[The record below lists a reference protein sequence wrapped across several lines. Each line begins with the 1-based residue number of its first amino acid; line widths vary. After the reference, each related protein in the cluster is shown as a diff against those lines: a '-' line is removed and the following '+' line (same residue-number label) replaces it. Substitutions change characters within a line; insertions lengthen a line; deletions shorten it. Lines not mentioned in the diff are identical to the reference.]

1 MPESEKKQITL
12 HGIPA
17 APGICIGQAYLV
29 GTNSKEV
36 VRKYA
41 VETMEL
47 TEECSRVRQAVKKS
61 EKEISQLIKKMQEES
76 TQQTF
81 ILESHLAVLKDKM
94 FYGST
99 IDTIKK
105 QQVNAEWALK
115 ITVDRLTHNFNKIED
130 EYLRDRSSDI
140 FHVYERVMRNLVGDE
155 DKGIDT
161 IHKRVILVAPDL
173 SPAEASQIRVE
184 WVQGFVTDRGGRTS
198 HTGIVART
206 LQLPA
211 VLGLGNATAQIR
223 TEDVIIVD
231 GIAGL
236 VVVHPD
242 ENTLVEYSEAQASY
256 ENHLSQI
263 SKHSH
268 QPAIS
273 RDGRATE
280 VCANIE
286 LLEEV
291 VAVKDKGADGIGLYR
306 TEFLYMNRRHLPTEE
321 ELFENYKDA
330 VELMDK
336 KPVTIRTLDVA
347 GEKVAKGLMAPH
359 EDNPALGQRA
369 IRFCMRHPGILR
381 TQLRA
386 ILRAASHGKIRLLFP
401 MISSV
406 EEILAVNQ
414 IVREVRK
421 DLDAHGVE
429 YGQNVETGM
438 MIEVPSAAMIADM
451 FVPHVDFFSIG
462 TNDLIQYSLAV
473 DRGNKNVAHLFQ
485 PLHPAVLR
493 MVKRVSEIAR
503 DGGIRMAMC
512 GEMAAD
518 PLHIPLLMGMD
529 FDEFSMNPQAVP
541 VVKSVIRA
549 LDHGQC
555 QALLEEALKLPTAD
569 EIADL
574 ITGTYGDLVFQH
586 PLFLPGAEKE
596 PQEQPSSNQGE

>member
-29 GTNSKEV
+29 GTNSMEV
-36 VRKYA
+36 VRKYP
-41 VETMEL
+41 VRKEDV
-47 TEECSRVRQAVKKS
+47 TEESARMRQAVKKS
-61 EKEISQLIKKMQEES
+61 ETEISLLIKKMQQDNS
-76 TQQTF
+76 QQSF

-94 FYGST
+94 FFGST
-99 IDTIKK
+99 IETIEQ

-140 FHVYERVMRNLVGDE
+140 FHVYERVMRNLVGND

-211 VLGLGNATAQIR
+211 VLGLGNATTQIH

-236 VVVHPD
+236 VIVNPD
-242 ENTLVEYSEAQASY
+242 ENTLVDYSEAEARY
-256 ENHLSQI
+256 ENHLFEI
-263 SKHSH
+263 SKFSH
-268 QPAIS
+268 EPATS
-273 RDGRATE
+273 LDKRTTE
-280 VCANIE
+280 VSANIE

-291 VAVKDKGADGIGLYR
+291 VSVKDKGADGIGLYR
-306 TEFLYMNRRHLPTEE
+306 TEFLYMNRRALPTEE
-321 ELFENYKDA
+321 ELFENYKEA
-330 VELMDK
+330 VDLMEG

-414 IVREVRK
+414 IVREVRQ
-421 DLDAHGVE
+421 DLESHHVE
-429 YGQNVETGM
+429 FGRDVETGM
-438 MIEVPSAAMIADM
+438 MIEVPSAAVCADL
-451 FVPHVDFFSIG
+451 FTPHVDFFSIG

-493 MVKRVSEIAR
+493 MVKRVSETAR
-503 DGGIRMAMC
+503 DAGIRMAMC

-541 VVKSVIRA
+541 VVKSVVRS

-586 PLFLPGAEKE
+586 PLYAQDA
-596 PQEQPSSNQGE
+596 PQDQPE

>member
-1 MPESEKKQITL
+1 MPKSEKRQITL
-12 HGIPA
+12 QGIPA
-17 APGICIGQAYLV
+17 APGICIGLAYLV

-41 VETMEL
+41 VERGDITD
-47 TEECSRVRQAVKKS
+47 ECSRMRKAVKKA
-61 EKEISQLIKKMQEES
+61 EKEISFLIKKMQEDS
-76 TQQTF
+76 AQQAF
-81 ILESHLAVLKDKM
+81 ILESHLAVLRDKM
-94 FYGST
+94 FFT
-99 IDTIKK
+99 FTMDTIKK
-105 QQVNAEWALK
+105 KRVNAEWALK

-130 EYLRDRSSDI
+130 EYIRDRSSDI
-140 FHVYERVMRNLVGDE
+140 YHVAERVMRNLVGDE

-198 HTGIVART
+198 HTGIVARN

-211 VLGLGNATAQIR
+211 VLGLGNATTQIR

-242 ENTLVEYSEAQASY
+242 ESTLVEYSEAQARY
-256 ENHLSQI
+256 ENHLTQI
-263 SKHSH
+263 SKNSH
-268 QPAIS
+268 QPATS
-273 RDGRATE
+273 LDGRTTD
-280 VCANIE
+280 VSANIE

-291 VAVKDKGADGIGLYR
+291 VSVKDKGADGIGLYR
-306 TEFLYMNRRHLPTEE
+306 TEFLYMNRRNLPTEE
-321 ELFENYKDA
+321 ELYENYKDA
-330 VELMDK
+330 VDLMEG

-406 EEILAVNQ
+406 EEIIAVNQ

-421 DLDAHGVE
+421 NLDSQGIE
-429 YGQNVETGM
+429 YGKDVETGI
-438 MIEVPSAAMIADM
+438 MIEIPSAAIIADM
-451 FVPHVDFFSIG
+451 FAPHVDFFSIG

-493 MVKRVSEIAR
+493 MVKRVSEIAKE
-503 DGGIRMAMC
+503 GGIRMAMC

-518 PLHIPLLMGMD
+518 PLNIPLLMGMD

-541 VVKSVIRA
+541 VVKSVIRT

-555 QALLEEALKLPTAD
+555 RLLLEEALKLPTAD

-574 ITGTYGDLVFQH
+574 IQGAYGDLVFQH
-586 PLFLPGAEKE
+586 PLFLSGDN
-596 PQEQPSSNQGE
+596 QEQQEQTSNNHGE